1 MAGFFPPPPTFVGGH
16 QPWAAN
22 ASIVDSLAG
31 AVTPPT
37 QPPGPSHYPQIV
49 AAFAWQPLPPPVQ
62 QRFLGALVGGVSSDQ
77 APPTLPPGPSHYPQ
91 IIAAFAWQPLPPPV
105 QQKPA
110 LQRITGPVITPPLP
124 PAPLIPTRIG
134 SFPHDEYDDDGW
146 SFWKNSK
153 RNDNAERLRQARI
166 EIGLLPPDEEQTEAE
181 VIKEAL
187 DARISVD
194 EIAQRLSAHFYAKYQ
209 VGLRQ
214 AQAKADL
221 ERETQRRR
229 QDYLLSSSE
238 RTQRT
243 EQGKRLIM
251 RQIIEDDDA
260 KVMALLEDLL

>member
-1 MAGFFPPPPTFVGGH
+1 M
-16 QPWAAN
+16 
-22 ASIVDSLAG
+22 S
-31 AVTPPT
+31 
-37 QPPGPSHYPQIV
+37 
-49 AAFAWQPLPPPVQ
+49 AFAWQPLPPPVQ
-62 QRFLGALVGGVSSDQ
+62 QQVRGGPLSSGPATNTPPPFGWPILQAQYAYQYSVGW
-77 APPTLPPGPSHYPQ
+77 T
-91 IIAAFAWQPLPPPV
+91 PLAPPV
-105 QQKPA
+105 QQRLA
-110 LQRITGPVITPPLP
+110 RQTITGPVITPPVP
-124 PAPLIPTRIG
+124 PAPPPPTPTIG
-134 SFPHDEYDDDGW
+134 PFPHDDYDDDGW

>member
-1 MAGFFPPPPTFVGGH
+1 MAKKESPS
-16 QPWAAN
+16 AARTDGVVRKQYKDRLPVKVN
-22 ASIVDSLAG
+22 EERVDALGRELA
-31 AVTPPT
+31 
-37 QPPGPSHYPQIV
+37 QLH
-49 AAFAWQPLPPPVQ
+49 
-62 QRFLGALVGGVSSDQ
+62 R
-77 APPTLPPGPSHYPQ
+77 
-91 IIAAFAWQPLPPPV
+91 
-105 QQKPA
+105 
-110 LQRITGPVITPPLP
+110 
-124 PAPLIPTRIG
+124 
-134 SFPHDEYDDDGW
+134 
-146 SFWKNSK
+146 
-153 RNDNAERLRQARI
+153 
-166 EIGLLPPDEEQTEAE
+166 EAE